1 MDCQQQQ
8 QLIAWFED
16 VCSNQL
22 SVNPRAATDTL
33 VEFRDSAGAMESCKC
48 ILQCNSLS
56 PASKFH
62 AASILQYLIVKL
74 WTKLSHEDKLYYKT
88 LLWSLIQVNH
98 TLPLFV
104 VNKFIQSYCMMW
116 KLEWA
121 VESVDKSLLFTHIM
135 TLCKNPTGD
144 PASIRIGSMILKA
157 LLEEFNCKTSVEV
170 GLSLAFHQLAR
181 VAFQNFG
188 LDESLQIG
196 ISNITVSLAMSH
208 AVLTSQNESNAIL
221 VCGALYESCKLL
233 QEIIHW
239 ELNTD
244 NLMTI
249 KGNTSKETESVDQ
262 LQAYCLP
269 RKWSVHI
276 MQPKLLGDI
285 FDIYE
290 RLYVLLHTTFV
301 PHSAAFVSSTSDAQ
315 VHAFM
320 NAMSELRMILISL
333 ASITGPFFES
343 ENEKI
348 YFAEFILSK
357 SIVLL
362 DRACAY
368 NAGNSVVCDTLRSKE
383 CEHFSTIIYR
393 ILSNYQMPTVVQLP
407 VFDKMMT
414 SLGYTTF
421 ILSKEIS
428 QEAAKHLTALFAG
441 SSVASFGD
449 LDLFNSWKGE
459 LLMLLLDA
467 WRNVMD
473 DSMMRK
479 SSEIEE
485 TDDQIALNVE
495 VKRKLISTS
504 HDLFAQLFEC
514 MYNYILCES
523 ISCNDDEEDEDNEA
537 IDSKKMDELIA
548 GICTIGRVNFVTA
561 INFVTNTL
569 AQSISTCN
577 SLAQQNLSNNNG
589 YQRECLRQ
597 LETIRV
603 CLLFASHLCYDDFNT
618 ASSETPVVPTLV
630 LDDCLVT
637 APEVHIAAFHS
648 LIVQVSLALDMQI
661 FFWNSSL
668 SSHPLCSPYILRW
681 IVLFLQHYLYR
692 YVDTKTTLYNSR
704 VVSKLSHLFLMH
716 SQVSSDKDD
725 AFHNI
730 IDKSFNAVFYI
741 ARYLPL
747 ETELVKELG
756 ELVIVVAKASG
767 SKRGDYLLSLPGIS
781 SLFALVTSNR
791 TEVGTSHFNTDGLVA
806 MYKGLT
812 YLAVKCKSETMLV
825 QLCAAIRSQVEA
837 LANALQ
843 AGQAA
848 DHHKG
853 NLEAAMACLLGI
865 SSCPKSAVS
874 NIEKHVHQLFNTCL
888 PIIIWCVF
896 KYSVHDDLIN
906 LCLSLLRNYSDAHL
920 AILDPLSLSALY
932 SCSLKSME
940 LFASILQKFHDFSS
954 ISVGATLEEK
964 ISFRNDTVFNM
975 LDLLN
980 NLSLKEL
987 SLDDDSSDV
996 VLADAMDM
1004 TVQLFG
1010 AMYRTIALCDV
1021 LIMGIELLVPV
1032 ISADL
1037 LRNFPKTCDRYFSLI
1052 RFVASSYEQNLM
1064 VKVNQT
1070 ETGNDFLNKIIQH
1083 LLWGASAVDSSSANI
1098 ALHAIQ
1104 VLASSHINNVRKGG
1118 GGYGATADKVTLPGA
1133 MDVLVEMIIFP
1144 AKFEYGISSD
1154 RTDAC
1159 ASTLLT
1165 LMSIDINHFYSY
1177 AKNLIAQQNQV
1188 YHMQLLQSFEKLIT
1202 QDHIDVSS
1210 LDRANKEK
1218 FKKNLREFIVEVRS
1232 LVMFH

>member
-1 MDCQQQQ
+1 M
-8 QLIAWFED
+8 AWFED

-22 SVNPRAATDTL
+22 AVNPRAATDIL
-33 VEFRDSAGAMESCKC
+33 VEFRDSEGAVESCKC

-56 PASKFH
+56 PSSKFH
-62 AASILQYLIVKL
+62 AASILQYLIIKM
-74 WTKLSHEDKLYYKT
+74 WTKFSHDDKYYYKT
-88 LLWSLIQVNH
+88 LLWSLIQINH
-98 TLPLFV
+98 TLPVFV
-104 VNKFIQSYCMMW
+104 VNKFIQSYCLMW
-116 KLEWA
+116 KLEWTS
-121 VESVDKSLLFTHIM
+121 ESVEKSLLFSHIM
-135 TLCKNPTGD
+135 TLCNNPSGD
-144 PASIRIGSMILKA
+144 PALIRIGSMILKA
-157 LLEEFNCKTSVEV
+157 LLEEFNHKTSVEV
-170 GLSLAFHQLAR
+170 GLSLAFHQLTR
-181 VAFQNFG
+181 IAFQNYG

-196 ISNITVSLAMSH
+196 ISNINMSLAMSH
-208 AVLTSQNESNAIL
+208 TILPTQNESSIIL

-249 KGNTSKETESVDQ
+249 KGNVTKDADSIDQ

-276 MQPKLLGDI
+276 MQPKLLSDI
-285 FDIYE
+285 FDVYE
-290 RLYVLLHTTFV
+290 RLYLLFHASLV
-301 PHSAAFVSSTSDAQ
+301 PLSSAFASSTSDAQ
-315 VHAFM
+315 VNAAM
-320 NAMSELRMILISL
+320 NAMNELRMILISFT
-333 ASITGPFFES
+333 SITGPFFEN

-348 YFAEFILSK
+348 YFADYILSK
-357 SIVLL
+357 SVMLL

-368 NAGNSVVCDTLRSKE
+368 DAGKSVVCDTLRSKE
-383 CEHFSTIIYR
+383 CEHFSTIVYR
-393 ILSNYQMPTVVQLP
+393 VLSNYQMTTVVQLP
-407 VFDKMMT
+407 VFNKMMT

-421 ILSKEIS
+421 IMSKEIS
-428 QEAAKHLTALFAG
+428 QEASKYLTVLFSGAR
-441 SSVASFGD
+441 ATCFND
-449 LDLFNSWKGE
+449 LDLLTSWKGE
-459 LLMLLLDA
+459 LLVLLLDA
-467 WRNVMD
+467 WCNVMD

-479 SSEIEE
+479 SSDIDDSSAPQIE
-485 TDDQIALNVE
+485 LNVDT
-495 VKRKLISTS
+495 KRTLISTS
-504 HDLFAQLFEC
+504 HDLFVQLFEC
-514 MYNYILCES
+514 IFNYILCES

-537 IDSKKMDELIA
+537 IDSKKMDELIS
-548 GICTIGRVNFVTA
+548 GICTIGRVNFITA
-561 INFVTNTL
+561 INFVTSTL
-569 AQSISTCN
+569 AQSIASCN
-577 SLAQQNLSNNNG
+577 SLAQQSPSADVG

-618 ASSETPVVPTLV
+618 ASSETPVIPTLV

-637 APEVHIAAFHS
+637 SPEAYVTAFHS

-661 FFWNSSL
+661 FFWNSSR
-668 SSHPLCSPYILRW
+668 SNHPLCSPYILRW

-692 YVDTKTTLYNSR
+692 YVDTKTTLYNSK
-704 VVSKLSHLFLMH
+704 VVSKLSHLFMMH
-716 SQVSSDKDD
+716 SQVTGDQEN

-730 IDKSFNAVFYI
+730 IEKSFNSIFHI

-756 ELVIVVAKASG
+756 ELIIVIAKASG
-767 SKRGDYLLSLPGIS
+767 SKRSEYLLSLPGIA
-781 SLFALVTSNR
+781 SLFTLVTSNR
-791 TEVGTSHFNTDGLVA
+791 TDANTHHFNIDGLVA

-812 YLAVKCKSETMLV
+812 YLAIKSKSETMLI
-825 QLCAAIRSQVEA
+825 QLCSAIRAQVEA

-843 AGQAA
+843 SGQAG
-848 DHHKG
+848 DQHKG
-853 NLEAAMACLLGI
+853 DLEAAMACLLGI
-865 SSCPKSAVS
+865 SSCPKSSVS
-874 NIEKHVHQLFNTCL
+874 NIEKHVHQLFNSCL

-906 LCLSLLRNYSDAHL
+906 LCLSLIRNYSDAHL
-920 AILDPLSLSALY
+920 AILDHGSLSVLY
-932 SCSLKSME
+932 ACSLKSME
-940 LFASILQKFHDFSS
+940 LFASILQKFHDFTS
-954 ISVGATLEEK
+954 ISVGTTLEEK

-987 SLDDDSSDV
+987 SLDDDGSDV
-996 VLADAMDM
+996 VLADAMTM

-1010 AMYRTIALCDV
+1010 GMCQNIALCDV
-1021 LIMGIELLVPV
+1021 LIVGIELLVPV

-1037 LRNFPKTCDRYFSLI
+1037 LRSFPKTGDRYFSLI

-1064 VKVNQT
+1064 IKMTQT
-1070 ETGNDFLNKIIQH
+1070 ESGNDFLNKIIQH

-1098 ALHAIQ
+1098 ALHALQ
-1104 VLASSHINNVRKGG
+1104 VLASSHLNSIRKGSI
-1118 GGYGATADKVTLPGA
+1118 GYGATADKIILPGA

-1159 ASTLLT
+1159 ANTLLT
-1165 LMSIDINHFYSY
+1165 LMSIDINHFCTY
-1177 AKNLIAQQNQV
+1177 AKNLIAQQNQM

-1202 QDHIDVSS
+1202 QDHIDLSS